1 MLGEKAIG
9 SFLDE
14 LSSIT
19 TNEIKA
25 VKNIFKRLDRILDS
39 EEKLKHET
47 DEKEKNFLMRICE
60 GESRKAGAEIA
71 SLARY
76 EVTCEAF
83 EKYLNDK
90 RYSSAMERVYRN
102 LDAKFLATRENQ
114 LRLKNKPVGSERSAQ
129 KELIEGLKFL
139 RKDTPL
145 ATKLFLPDYVKE
157 VNESAVYAVRDWLIN
172 DFDALID
179 SIEPVRQEYI
189 IARKG
194 NVAKE
199 EVEEML
205 YQLFPESY
213 RAYEN
218 WILDRPLMAFVY
230 YPNLKIK

>member
-1 MLGEKAIG
+1 
-9 SFLDE
+9 
-14 LSSIT
+14 
-19 TNEIKA
+19 
-25 VKNIFKRLDRILDS
+25 
-39 EEKLKHET
+39 
-47 DEKEKNFLMRICE
+47 MRICE

>member
-114 LRLKNKPVGSERSAQ
+114 LRLKRTNRRAKIFKKGYSSCYKVIFARLCKRSE
-129 KELIEGLKFL
+129 
-139 RKDTPL
+139 
-145 ATKLFLPDYVKE
+145 
-157 VNESAVYAVRDWLIN
+157 
-172 DFDALID
+172 
-179 SIEPVRQEYI
+179 
-189 IARKG
+189 
-194 NVAKE
+194 
-199 EVEEML
+199 
-205 YQLFPESY
+205 
-213 RAYEN
+213 
-218 WILDRPLMAFVY
+218 
-230 YPNLKIK
+230 

>member
-25 VKNIFKRLDRILDS
+25 VKNIFKRLDKILDA

-47 DEKEKNFLMRICE
+47 DEKEKNFLKRICE
-60 GESRKAGAEIA
+60 AESRKAGVEVA

-90 RYSSAMERVYRN
+90 KYSSAMEQVYRN
-102 LDAKFLATRENQ
+102 IDVKFLATRENQ
-114 LRLKNKPVGSERSAQ
+114 LRLKTKPVGSERSAR
-129 KELIEGLKFL
+129 KELKEGLEFL
-139 RKDTPL
+139 KKETPF
-145 ATKLFLPDYVKE
+145 AAKLFLPDYVKE
-157 VNESAVYAVRDWLIN
+157 VNEGAVYAMRDWLIN
-172 DFDALID
+172 DFDDLID
-179 SIEPVRQEYI
+179 KIEPTRQEYI

-194 NVAKE
+194 NVDKE
-199 EVEEML
+199 EVEETL
-205 YQLFPESY
+205 YQLFPENY